1 MRDRNMEKTPDQI
14 INLVDNEIEEDM
26 RIPNR
31 NEHEI

>member
-1 MRDRNMEKTPDQI
+1 MEKTPDQI